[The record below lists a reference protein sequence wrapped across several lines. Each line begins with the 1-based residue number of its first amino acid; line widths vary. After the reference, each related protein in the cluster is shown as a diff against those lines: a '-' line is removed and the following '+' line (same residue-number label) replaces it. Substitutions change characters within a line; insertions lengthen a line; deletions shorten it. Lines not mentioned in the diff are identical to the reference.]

1 MQDFKFRRAAQPFSI
16 KPETIALEGKTY
28 MSDTTA
34 GRTRF
39 PSRKHEQPVA
49 GSAKSR
55 TQARV
60 VTQAAPVAVSGGKI
74 KAAKKH
80 PKTDGGKSALNLKS

>member
-1 MQDFKFRRAAQPFSI
+1 MGN
-16 KPETIALEGKTY
+16 EG
-28 MSDTTA
+28 
-34 GRTRF
+34 RQRF

-60 VTQAAPVAVSGGKI
+60 VTQAEPVTVAKGRKSAV
-74 KAAKKH
+74 KKH
-80 PKTDGGKSALNLKS
+80 QPTDGAK

>member
-1 MQDFKFRRAAQPFSI
+1 MKAF
-16 KPETIALEGKTY
+16 EGVLNISECNLGESMGDEARK
-28 MSDTTA
+28 
-34 GRTRF
+34 RF

-60 VTQAAPVAVSGGKI
+60 VTQAAPVTVSGGKI
-74 KAAKKH
+74 KSSKKH
-80 PKTDGGKSALNLKS
+80 AKTDGGRQGLNLKS